1 MSNKDYYQGQQ
12 QSGYYPPPQ
21 GKFGHSF
28 SPFPYLSSPIRSA
41 TRTGGLLPSAAAAII
56 PRSAIRWAPVRSGRL
71 STATPTQHGL
81 CVSSDHK
88 EQNPCAS
95 TNCATTTD
103 NNPHNRRVVEVVDVW
118 HVWLEWLFAAVPKVR
133 NVFQCILLRR
143 RLTYMSFCACLC
155 HRDL

>member
-28 SPFPYLSSPIRSA
+28 LPFPYLSSPIRSA

-95 TNCATTTD
+95 TNCATTLD
-103 NNPHNRRVVEVVDVW
+103 RQQP
-118 HVWLEWLFAAVPKVR
+118 PQQKGGGGGG
-133 NVFQCILLRR
+133 C
-143 RLTYMSFCACLC
+143 MACLAGVALC
-155 HRDL
+155 CCAEGA